1 MKILIVDDEKAAREN
16 AKQLLA
22 EFFPGMM
29 ICAEA
34 ENIESAHQ
42 AILLHQPDVILL
54 DVDLPDGNAF
64 DLLKKFTAIH
74 FNIIFITAHEK
85 YALRAIKFSALDFLL
100 KPYTTSE
107 FIDAIQKAQIKLKE
121 SEINVRFSTLMQ
133 NFQFQNQSA
142 KIVLRTSDSIHVVQT
157 DEIIRLQ
164 ADGAYTTFYISN
176 RKPIVVSKNLKEYD
190 GLLENNGF
198 IRTHQSH
205 LVNSKFIACYIKAD
219 GGSLRLTD
227 ASQVPVATRFKEKV
241 LSDISRI

>member
-16 AKQLLA
+16 ARQLLT
-22 EFFPGMM
+22 EFFSEMM

-42 AILLHQPDVILL
+42 AILLHQPDVVLL

-64 DLLKKFTAIH
+64 DLLRKFTAIH

-205 LVNSKFIACYIKAD
+205 LVNSKHIVCFQKAD
-219 GGSLRLTD
+219 GGSLLLSD
-227 ASQVPVATRFKEKV
+227 ATQIPVATRFKEKV
-241 LSDISRI
+241 LFQLERL